1 MVSTSK
7 FNQGDTEQP
16 ISVMTHG
23 TKSSENDHWT
33 CGGSDRT
40 PGLDVEDVME
50 VAEVVVVDE
59 ILTCIK

>member
-1 MVSTSK
+1 
-7 FNQGDTEQP
+7 
-16 ISVMTHG
+16 MTHG
-23 TKSSENDHWT
+23 TKSLENDRWT

-50 VAEVVVVDE
+50 VAEVIVVDE